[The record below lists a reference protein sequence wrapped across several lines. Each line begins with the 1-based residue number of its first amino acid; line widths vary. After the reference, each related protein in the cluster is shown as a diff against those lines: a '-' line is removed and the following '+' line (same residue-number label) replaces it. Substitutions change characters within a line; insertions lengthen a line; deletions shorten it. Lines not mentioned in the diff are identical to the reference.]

1 MDNEKLVSSDEPCI
15 DADQMAGLLERSP
28 SLIRRMAR
36 KNQIPAHVIKNGCRI
51 YYSFRP
57 SEVLAALRNDYGK
70 EENTGSGS
78 EDRRA
83 EV

>member
-1 MDNEKLVSSDEPCI
+1 MNNVTFMSSDEPCI
-15 DADQMAGLLERSP
+15 DADQMARLLGRAP

-36 KNQIPAHVIKNGCRI
+36 RNQIPAHVIKNGCRM

-70 EENTGSGS
+70 DKTGRSS

-83 EV
+83 ED